1 MPRTYVIGD
10 IHGGLLALKDLL
22 NKLDLKKEDQLI
34 FLGDY
39 LDGWSDSAHV
49 VSYLIQI
56 KEELNCRF
64 IRGNHDD
71 LVLQWLTTDF
81 NHEKWLQHGGES
93 TKKTYED
100 LDQTTIDL
108 HINFLENL
116 ENYIIDDENRLF
128 LHAGFANM
136 SGPQFEY
143 HEDTVYWDRTLWET
157 ALSLDPKIKKEDKIY
172 PKRLKLFKEVFIGH
186 TPVTRLGKTE
196 PVNAINIWNVDT
208 GAAFKG
214 PLTALEVNTK
224 EFHQSK
230 PVHEYY
236 PDEVGRNSSKN

>member
-1 MPRTYVIGD
+1 MPKTYVIGD
-10 IHGGLLALKDLL
+10 IHGGLRALKDLL
-22 NKLDLKKEDQLI
+22 QQLNLQDEDQLI

-39 LDGWSDSAHV
+39 VDGWSDSAHV

-81 NHEKWLQHGGES
+81 NNEKWLQHGGES
-93 TKKTYED
+93 TKKTYEH
-100 LDQTTIDL
+100 LDQTTINL
-108 HINFLENL
+108 HVNFLENL
-116 ENYIIDDENRLF
+116 ENYIIDDQNRLF
-128 LHAGFANM
+128 LHAGFSNM

-143 HEDTVYWDRTLWET
+143 HDDTVYWDRTLWET
-157 ALSLDPKIKKEDKIY
+157 ALSLNPQIKKDDKVY
-172 PKRLKLFKEVFIGH
+172 PKRLKLFREIYIGH
-186 TPVTRLGKTE
+186 TPVTRLGHTT
-196 PVNAINIWNVDT
+196 PINAVNIWNVDT

-214 PLTALEVNTK
+214 PLTALEINSK
-224 EFHQSK
+224 KFFQSR

-236 PDEVGRNSSKN
+236 PDEVGRN